1 MLTKP
6 QRFLLALTCAASVF
20 TASIH
25 AAALFGPCDPA
36 PPSHP
41 LPAAVELPAPVVVP
55 AAPVEPAPAAAI
67 EVDVHQEPASTP
79 MTAPSAK

>member
-6 QRFLLALTCAASVF
+6 QRFLLSITCASSVF
-20 TASIH
+20 TAGIH
-25 AAALFGPCDPA
+25 AAALLGPCDPA

-41 LPAAVELPAPVVVP
+41 LPAAVEPPAVVIVP
-55 AAPVEPAPAAAI
+55 AAPVPAAAI

-79 MTAPSAK
+79 IAAPVAK